1 MKKLCIVLVLMF
13 LMLGASSVIA
23 QTAQEE
29 TLPTSV
35 KSAGRV
41 KVVTPPAPGGSLVKA
56 TAAGSP
62 TTSISGAQR
71 ACVVNT
77 ESMRELDELVRA
89 LKEAEEADDE
99 KLIDELNEKIRSI
112 KEEIR
117 KDTEKC
123 ESLTEPM
130 IETASKR
137 VIAINIGSSLADEC
151 PELEDLKAKKEY
163 YEKLYALSEKELKD
177 AGYAESKEEI
187 KMITE
192 ELEKKIEKIEEECKT
207 RRTGAGSAGGVS
219 GVVPVSEV
227 VVSEPV
233 VASSGQEVTEY
244 YKLKISK
251 IMAKDIDAKERI
263 RELKELRN
271 EIDKLIEELIKSHD
285 EIKIDDVDELVT
297 KIKVKPT
304 KIEADNVIVS
314 TTEKDIIAKVNDKEL
329 KIRPAKTHVIILDKA
344 LEVNAPEVS
353 IENDTIKVGNSEVG
367 LTPGDVI
374 RKIKVEPKKIELKEE
389 NDKAVYKIAT
399 EEKRKLFGFIPVN
412 VRQDLTVDANEAS
425 IIRKEMPW
433 WAVLTS

>member
-1 MKKLCIVLVLMF
+1 MGKLFKSEYYILIMKKLCIVLVLMF

-23 QTAQEE
+23 QTAQE
-29 TLPTSV
+29 TPTSV
-35 KSAGRV
+35 KSAGRAR
-41 KVVTPPAPGGSLVKA
+41 VVAPPALVGSLVKA
-56 TAAGSP
+56 TAVGSP
-62 TTSISGAQR
+62 TTSIAGAQR

-123 ESLTEPM
+123 ESVAEPM
-130 IETASKR
+130 IKTASKR
-137 VIAINIGSSLADEC
+137 VIAINIAS
-151 PELEDLKAKKEY
+151 
-163 YEKLYALSEKELKD
+163 
-177 AGYAESKEEI
+177 
-187 KMITE
+187 
-192 ELEKKIEKIEEECKT
+192 
-207 RRTGAGSAGGVS
+207 SAGGVA

-227 VVSEPV
+227 VVPEPV
-233 VASSGQEVTEY
+233 AVSSGREVTEY

-285 EIKIDDVDELVT
+285 EIKIEDVDELVT

-304 KIEADNVIVS
+304 KIEADDVIVS

-374 RKIKVEPKKIELKEE
+374 RKIKVEPKKIELREE

-412 VRQDLTVDANEAS
+412 VRLDLTVDANEAS

-433 WAVLTS
+433 WAALTS

>member
-1 MKKLCIVLVLMF
+1 
-13 LMLGASSVIA
+13 
-23 QTAQEE
+23 
-29 TLPTSV
+29 
-35 KSAGRV
+35 
-41 KVVTPPAPGGSLVKA
+41 
-56 TAAGSP
+56 
-62 TTSISGAQR
+62 
-71 ACVVNT
+71 
-77 ESMRELDELVRA
+77 
-89 LKEAEEADDE
+89 
-99 KLIDELNEKIRSI
+99 
-112 KEEIR
+112 
-117 KDTEKC
+117 
-123 ESLTEPM
+123 
-130 IETASKR
+130 
-137 VIAINIGSSLADEC
+137 
-151 PELEDLKAKKEY
+151 
-163 YEKLYALSEKELKD
+163 
-177 AGYAESKEEI
+177 
-187 KMITE
+187 
-192 ELEKKIEKIEEECKT
+192 
-207 RRTGAGSAGGVS
+207 
-219 GVVPVSEV
+219 
-227 VVSEPV
+227 
-233 VASSGQEVTEY
+233 
-244 YKLKISK
+244 
-251 IMAKDIDAKERI
+251 MAKDIDAKERI

-271 EIDKLIEELIKSHD
+271 EIDKLIEELIKSRD

-304 KIEADNVIVS
+304 KIEADDVIVS

>member
-23 QTAQEE
+23 QTAQE
-29 TLPTSV
+29 TPTSV
-35 KSAGRV
+35 KSAGRAR
-41 KVVTPPAPGGSLVKA
+41 VVAPPALVGSLVKA
-56 TAAGSP
+56 TAVGSP
-62 TTSISGAQR
+62 TTSIAGAQR

-123 ESLTEPM
+123 ESVAEPM
-130 IETASKR
+130 IKTASKR
-137 VIAINIGSSLADEC
+137 VIAINIAS
-151 PELEDLKAKKEY
+151 
-163 YEKLYALSEKELKD
+163 
-177 AGYAESKEEI
+177 
-187 KMITE
+187 
-192 ELEKKIEKIEEECKT
+192 
-207 RRTGAGSAGGVS
+207 SAGGVA

-227 VVSEPV
+227 VVPEPV
-233 VASSGQEVTEY
+233 AVSSGREVTEY

-285 EIKIDDVDELVT
+285 EIKIEDVDELVT

-304 KIEADNVIVS
+304 KIEADDVIVS

-374 RKIKVEPKKIELKEE
+374 RKIKVEPKKIELREE

-412 VRQDLTVDANEAS
+412 VRLDLTVDANEAS

-433 WAVLTS
+433 WAALTS